1 MTDMKL
7 TVRLKT
13 GRDDALIAA
22 IQSIPPGQ
30 REALFR
36 RGLAWY
42 LVPGGFRE
50 LADRFESGTGPA
62 AGTGRAP
69 TILDLGTA
77 AQRALAQLGFDED

>member
-1 MTDMKL
+1 MTDLKL

-13 GRDDALIAA
+13 GRDDALIEA

-50 LADRFESGTGPA
+50 LANWFESGAGPA
-62 AGTGRAP
+62 AGTGDAP
-69 TILDLGTA
+69 AIPDIGTA
-77 AQRALAQLGFDED
+77 AQSALAQLGFDED

>member
-1 MTDMKL
+1 MADIKL
-7 TVRLKT
+7 TVRLKP

-22 IQSIPPGQ
+22 IQSIPAGQ

-50 LADRFESGTGPA
+50 LANRFEWLA

-69 TILDLGTA
+69 AMPDIGTA
-77 AQRALAQLGFDED
+77 AQDALAQLGFDED